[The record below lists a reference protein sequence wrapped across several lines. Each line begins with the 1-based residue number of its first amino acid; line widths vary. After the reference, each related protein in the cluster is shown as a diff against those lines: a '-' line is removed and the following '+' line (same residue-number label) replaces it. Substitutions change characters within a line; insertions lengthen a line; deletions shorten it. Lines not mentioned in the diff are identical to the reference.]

1 MTAQQV
7 LAALAFVVCVALL
20 VHMVL
25 GERRQARL
33 AWWWQGRVAAMQR
46 AWRRWRAP
54 RRRGQP
60 GQPSRPTRSASA
72 PAARGP
78 ARDDADAG
86 PASDPTS
93 DSARGDAE
101 REAADLIERARRG
114 ANGSDKGSGNSGNV
128 IRPPHG
134 FGGDRSKG
142 PRRDLH

>member
-1 MTAQQV
+1 VTAQQV

-54 RRRGQP
+54 RRRSSKP
-60 GQPSRPTRSASA
+60 GQPK
-72 PAARGP
+72 PAATARRP
-78 ARDDADAG
+78 ARDAADAG
-86 PASDPTS
+86 PVADTPS
-93 DSARGDAE
+93 DSARGAAE

-114 ANGSDKGSGNSGNV
+114 ANGSDKGSGSNV